1 MTGLRTRGGWAGVGA
16 LSVAVA
22 LLMAPTAYAT
32 PESDA
37 DAAISHTWD
46 AAGGDTGELGA
57 KDGDVYQVGAGF
69 AQNFAGGKIY
79 FSEGTGAHLIY
90 GAILDK
96 YQALGG
102 AADSDLGFPTIDE
115 GAGKATDSRNS
126 TFSAAE
132 KVSVM

>member
-69 AQNFAGGKIY
+69 AQNPSDVIWIKAGHFFYEGKRGCKV
-79 FSEGTGAHLIY
+79 ERR
-90 GAILDK
+90 DK
-96 YQALGG
+96 A
-102 AADSDLGFPTIDE
+102 SC
-115 GAGKATDSRNS
+115 
-126 TFSAAE
+126 
-132 KVSVM
+132 